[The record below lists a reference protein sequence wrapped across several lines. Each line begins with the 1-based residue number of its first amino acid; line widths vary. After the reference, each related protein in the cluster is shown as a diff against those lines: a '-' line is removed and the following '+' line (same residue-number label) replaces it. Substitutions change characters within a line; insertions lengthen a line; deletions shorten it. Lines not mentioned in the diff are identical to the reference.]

1 MRIQPFYELTE
12 VKGTEKL
19 FKHKTKI
26 LQSLPT
32 VLSPKDCQTSMSKF
46 I

>member
-1 MRIQPFYELTE
+1 MRIQPFHQLTE

-19 FKHKTKI
+19 FKHKTKN

-32 VLSPKDCQTSMSKF
+32 VLSPKGLRGF
-46 I
+46 NE